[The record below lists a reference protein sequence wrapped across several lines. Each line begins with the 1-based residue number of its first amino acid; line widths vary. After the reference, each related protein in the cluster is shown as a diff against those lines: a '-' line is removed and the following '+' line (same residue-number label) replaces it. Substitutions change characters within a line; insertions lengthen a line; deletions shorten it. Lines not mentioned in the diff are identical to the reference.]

1 MEITRMSSKIG
12 NTLGVAIGAAFI
24 GSLSLSQLAAASP
37 AFQASDLATG
47 YMLAAAGEGKCGEG
61 KCGIEKMDS
70 NKDGKVSMD
79 EMKAM
84 KTANLEQHFKE
95 ADTNGDGFI
104 DKAEMDAHHA
114 AMKKKGH
121 EGSCGGDKKKAEGS
135 CGGDKK
141 KAEGSCG
148 GDKKSAEGSCG
159 GHKDAEGSCGGA
171 R

>member
-1 MEITRMSSKIG
+1 MSSKIG

-24 GSLSLSQLAAASP
+24 GSLTLSQLAAASP

-61 KCGIEKMDS
+61 KCGVEKMDS

-79 EMKAM
+79 EAKAAKM
-84 KTANLEQHFKE
+84 ADLEQHFKDV
-95 ADTNGDGFI
+95 DTNGDGFV
-104 DKAEMDAHHA
+104 DKAEMSAHHA
-114 AMKKKGH
+114 AMNKKGH
-121 EGSCGGDKKKAEGS
+121 EASCGADKKKAEGS

-148 GDKKSAEGSCG
+148 GEKKAKSAEGSCG
-159 GHKDAEGSCGGA
+159 GHKDAEGSCGGKK
-171 R
+171 

>member
-1 MEITRMSSKIG
+1 MSSKIG

-37 AFQASDLATG
+37 AFQASDLAAG

-61 KCGIEKMDS
+61 KCGLEMMDS

-79 EMKAM
+79 EAKAAKM
-84 KTANLEQHFKE
+84 ADLEKHFKE
-95 ADTNGDGFI
+95 VDTNGDGMI

-114 AMKKKGH
+114 AAKKGH

-135 CGGDKK
+135 CGGKK
-141 KAEGSCG
+141 SAEGSCG
-148 GDKKSAEGSCG
+148 GDKKKSAEGSCG
-159 GHKDAEGSCGGA
+159 GHKDAEGSCGGKH
-171 R
+171 

>member
-1 MEITRMSSKIG
+1 MSSKIG

-37 AFQASDLATG
+37 AFQASDLASG

-61 KCGIEKMDS
+61 KCGVEKMDT
-70 NKDGKVSMD
+70 NKDGKVSME

-84 KTANLEQHFKE
+84 KMNNLEEHFKE

-114 AMKKKGH
+114 AMKMKGH
-121 EGSCGGDKKKAEGS
+121 EGSCGDKKKAEGS

-148 GDKKSAEGSCG
+148 GEKKAKSAEGSCG
-159 GHKDAEGSCGGA
+159 GHKDAEGSCGGKK
-171 R
+171 